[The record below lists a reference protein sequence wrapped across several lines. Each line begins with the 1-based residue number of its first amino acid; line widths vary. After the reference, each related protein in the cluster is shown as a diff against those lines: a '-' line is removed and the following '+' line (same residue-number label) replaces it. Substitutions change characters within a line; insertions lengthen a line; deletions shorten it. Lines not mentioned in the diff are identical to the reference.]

1 MPMRS
6 PSARVLEN
14 RVDYFLGV
22 NARDI
27 DGGFGSVIPLVPTG
41 ISVPSSVQYI
51 GTEEVIDAQNR
62 LTNVNVYMIMF
73 GQPTGLSP
81 RDLIRWVDGAKT
93 RILYVQGSPPSEAG
107 RQGAF
112 TVRAIEKT

>member
-14 RVDYFLGV
+14 RVDTFVGV

-41 ISVPSSVQYI
+41 LAVPSSVQYI
-51 GTEEVIDAQNR
+51 GTEEVVDGQNR

-73 GQPTGLSP
+73 GAPTGLSP
-81 RDLIRWVDGAKT
+81 RDLVRWVDGART
-93 RILYVQGSPPSEAG
+93 RILYVQGVPPSEAG
-107 RQGAF
+107 RQGAY
-112 TVRAIEKT
+112 TIRAIEKI